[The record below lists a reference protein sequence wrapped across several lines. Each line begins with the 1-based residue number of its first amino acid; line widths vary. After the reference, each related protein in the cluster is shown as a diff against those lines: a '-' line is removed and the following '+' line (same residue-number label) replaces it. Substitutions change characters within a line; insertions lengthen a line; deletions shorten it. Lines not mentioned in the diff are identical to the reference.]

1 MDIRPDP
8 HREER
13 EVPNTSEGGAFSEHE
28 IVGGARETEQPKSH
42 VWQWLSGIGVV
53 LAFLLAKGKALLPVL
68 KFLKLGKI
76 LPTAGSM
83 LLSVWF
89 YAMAFG
95 FWFALGFVLSIFVH
109 EMGHVFAAWRKGVP
123 VTPPV
128 FIPGMGAFILQKRAA
143 KSAWDEA
150 IIGIGG
156 PIGGAIAALFC
167 LGLYYLTDSLLMLG
181 LAYTGFLI
189 NLFNLAPIFP
199 LDGGWIVGAISPRL
213 WLVGTVL
220 LAVLFFVGFIRN
232 PFILLL
238 LILSIPRLIHGLKSG
253 EMLYPEEKKEPTTK
267 EQKWIL
273 GFAYLVLVVFLAV
286 LVAETHL
293 EPGEIRR

>member
-1 MDIRPDP
+1 MDIKPEP
-8 HREER
+8 YGGER
-13 EVPNTSEGGAFSEHE
+13 EVSKEGGASSEYEIISPKAHE
-28 IVGGARETEQPKSH
+28 KSQPNSH
-42 VWQWLSGIGVV
+42 LWQWLSGIGVA
-53 LAFLLAKGKALLPVL
+53 LAFLFAKGKALLPVL

-76 LPTAGSM
+76 LPMAASM

-89 YAMAFG
+89 YALVFG

-123 VTPPV
+123 VTAPV

-150 IIGIGG
+150 VIGIGG
-156 PIGGAIAALFC
+156 PIWGAIAALFC
-167 LGLYYLTDSLLMLG
+167 LGIYFLTGSLLMLG

-213 WLVGTVL
+213 WLVGAAL
-220 LAVLFFVGFIRN
+220 LAVLYFVGFIRN
-232 PFILLL
+232 PFILFL
-238 LILSIPRLIHGLKSG
+238 LILSIPRLLHGLKSG
-253 EMLYPEEKKEPTTK
+253 EMTYPGEEKEPATK

-273 GFAYLVLVVFLAV
+273 GLAYISLVALLAI
-286 LVAETHL
+286 LVAETHI
-293 EPGEIRR
+293 EPDEIRR